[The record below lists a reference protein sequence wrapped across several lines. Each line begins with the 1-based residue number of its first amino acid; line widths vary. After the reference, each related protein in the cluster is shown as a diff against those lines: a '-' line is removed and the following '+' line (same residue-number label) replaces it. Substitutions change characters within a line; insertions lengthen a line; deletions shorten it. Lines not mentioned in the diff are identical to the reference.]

1 MFQKFLVFSQVLLAV
16 IYSSAGLSKLISWF
30 PNIIGPVWLIEALA
44 KYNLELFGYFIAVC
58 QVVVGIL
65 LFFPKFRLIAALM
78 LLPMH
83 LCITV
88 VPISLGWQGT
98 PFVNSVLLLMILAV
112 LFDDRKRL
120 ALLISSSTNS
130 IPKGSKIVYWSC
142 FVLFWFVAFYLRY
155 GATLLGGT

>member
-16 IYSSAGLSKLISWF
+16 IYCSAGLSKLVSWF
-30 PNIIGPVWLIEALA
+30 PNIIGPVWLIDELA
-44 KYNLELFGYFIAVC
+44 KHNLELFGYFIAVS
-58 QVVVGIL
+58 QTVVGTL
-65 LFFPKFRLIAALM
+65 LFFQKFRLVAAIM

-98 PFVNSVLLLMILAV
+98 PYVNSVLLIMILTL

-120 ALLISSSTNS
+120 AMLLSSSVRS
-130 IPKGSKIVYWSC
+130 MSKSDKIMYWSC
-142 FVLFWFVAFYLRY
+142 FVLFWFTAFYLRY
-155 GATLLGGT
+155 GFAL